1 MIGFVKQMKVNYGV
15 FDCFSINANVLC
27 PNFACR
33 TIFGILGYAI
43 FADQQEDLDRLRLRR
58 RRIVKTPLTYLSTF
72 DSIRIWK

>member
-1 MIGFVKQMKVNYGV
+1 
-15 FDCFSINANVLC
+15 
-27 PNFACR
+27 
-33 TIFGILGYAI
+33 LGYAI